1 MDKFGRFG
9 CLSAGFW
16 LALGLPALA
25 LPGQTTSQVAAWI
38 QGNATLRPRPGEQLV
53 VHRTDTAARRFTFR
67 ASMFA
72 PTGVPSAPVLGK
84 IRSEQILLVD
94 IIDGVSMTRLE
105 ESLRRIYGA
114 DVFSDYERAERVL
127 VYPTA
132 ETPPYTNRYLVIQG
146 ELLVG
151 DRFGYW
157 VEMTSDTQG
166 RIETGRITLL
176 LKEDVAALGDF
187 LRGTSW

>member
-1 MDKFGRFG
+1 MGNFGRCG
-9 CLSAGFW
+9 WLSAGFW

-25 LPGQTTSQVAAWI
+25 LPGQTATQVEAWI

-53 VHRTDTAARRFTFR
+53 VHRTDTAARRFTFQ
-67 ASMFA
+67 ASVFP
-72 PTGVPSAPVLGK
+72 PTGVQGVPLLGK
-84 IRSEQILLVD
+84 IRSEHFLLVD

-114 DVFSDYERAERVL
+114 DVYSDYERAERVM

-157 VEMTSDTQG
+157 VEMTSDTRG
-166 RIETGRITLL
+166 RIETGRVTLL
-176 LKEDVAALGDF
+176 LREDVAALGDF
-187 LRGTSW
+187 LRGAPL